1 MLVLSR
7 KIGEV
12 IEIGEGVAVT
22 VVAIQGNRV
31 RLGIVAPE
39 GVRIIRQ
46 ELADVERVE
55 RLADEDLQSHL
66 ESEAA

>member
-46 ELADVERVE
+46 EIVDVERVE
-55 RLADEDLQSHL
+55 RLAEEDLQSHL

>member
-55 RLADEDLQSHL
+55 RLADEDLHNHL

>member
-12 IEIGEGVAVT
+12 IEIGEGVTVT

-55 RLADEDLQSHL
+55 RLADEDLRNHL

>member
-7 KIGEV
+7 KISEV
-12 IEIGEGVAVT
+12 IEIGEGVTVT

-55 RLADEDLQSHL
+55 RLAEEDLQSHL